1 MQVYSLGYMRG
12 DPGFARFFSYLSL
25 FSFSMLTLV
34 LADNF
39 ILLYMAWELV
49 GLCSYLLIGFWYQKP
64 EAARAAKK
72 AFVVT
77 RVGDLGFLVGILVLS
92 LMAGTFDFAGVARFI
107 GAGNVPQ
114 GQVTLIVLLLFCG
127 AVGKSGQFPLH
138 VWLPDAMEGPTPVSA
153 LIHSATMVAAGVFM
167 VARLYGIFQASPD
180 ALRVVAGLG
189 AFTAVFAA
197 AIALAQDD
205 IKRILAYSTIS
216 QLGYMM
222 LALGVGGYGAG
233 LFHLTT
239 HAAFK
244 TLLFLGAGSVIHAVG
259 TNDIRQMGG
268 LGRRMPVTAGHLR
281 GGRPGDCRDLPAVG
295 FLEQG
300 RDPGGGPRRRASGA
314 VRRRARHRLPHG
326 GVHVAPVLPC
336 FAGAQRRDDR
346 AARVAA
352 GHDRAAGDSRDLRRG
367 RWAPSGSSAASRPH
381 RAPAGLDIGISLLSR
396 TAWRR
401 PGSSLSLSFSGHG
414 AACQA
419 AQAAPPRARVLPAC
433 AQVLH
438 RRAVPPAHPGALL
451 HAHSRRCVV
460 RPARRGRDGEPRRRG
475 IEEGRRAPAPD
486 PRGQSAG
493 LRLDHHVRR
502 ARWRLPSC
510 LPRAWGCLGPGLF
523 GGPSGERRR

>member
-1 MQVYSLGYMRG
+1 MDPVVLALAVPLCPLAAFVLTWLCARRRPAAAAALSLFAIAVSLAFSMMLLIGQVRAPGAIQADIPWMPAGRLLISMGILVNPLSALMMVIVTGVSLLVQIYSLGYMKG

-25 FSFSMLTLV
+25 FSFSMLALV

-64 EAARAAKK
+64 EAVRAAKK

-92 LMAGTFDFAGVARFI
+92 LLAGTFDFAGVARFI
-107 GAGNVPQ
+107 GAGSVPQ

-197 AIALAQDD
+197 VIALAQDD

-222 LALGVGGYGAG
+222 LALGVGTNDASGVGGYGAG

-244 TLLFLGAGSVIHAVG
+244 TLLFLGAGQRHP
-259 TNDIRQMGG
+259 RGG
-268 LGRRMPVTAGHLR
+268 HERHPGDGRARSADAGHHRGVR
-281 GGRPGDCRDLPAVG
+281 GGRPGDRRDLSSVRV
-295 FLEQG
+295 LEQG
-300 RDPGGGPRRRASGA
+300 RDPRGGEGGRPSRPLRGCAGHGPA
-314 VRRRARHRLPHG
+314 HG
-326 GVHVAPVLPC
+326 GVHVP
-336 FAGAQRRDDR
+336 
-346 AARVAA
+346 
-352 GHDRAAGDSRDLRRG
+352 
-367 RWAPSGSSAASRPH
+367 
-381 RAPAGLDIGISLLSR
+381 SLLSR
-396 TAWRR
+396 
-401 PGSSLSLSFSGHG
+401 LHG
-414 AACQA
+414 
-419 AQAAPPRARVLPAC
+419 R
-433 AQVLH
+433 
-438 RRAVPPAHPGALL
+438 
-451 HAHSRRCVV
+451 
-460 RPARRGRDGEPRRRG
+460 
-475 IEEGRRAPAPD
+475 
-486 PRGQSAG
+486 
-493 LRLDHHVRR
+493 
-502 ARWRLPSC
+502 
-510 LPRAWGCLGPGLF
+510 
-523 GGPSGERRR
+523 